1 MAAMPKNAK
10 SDKKADK
17 KLNTDEI
24 ILTGGRTLAGELP
37 ISGAKNAV
45 LPLLSAALLA
55 RGECIINN
63 VPGLD
68 DVLVMLS
75 VLGELGARGE
85 LNAGRLWLDCRGV
98 EPRRINPALLA
109 KLRASNLILGP
120 LLGRFGEAEIGACGG
135 CTIGRRPLDLH
146 FAGFGQL
153 GARILPLDGGY
164 FAFARKIVGSNIKLA
179 YPSVGATENILMAAA
194 LGDGQTV
201 LQNAAAEPEI
211 AELAAFIN
219 SMGGKISGAGSSTV
233 VVQGVPGLH
242 GAEYTVMPD
251 RIEAG
256 TFLLAGA
263 MCGDADA
270 RGDNNGLLLRGARA
284 DDLRALL
291 DVLAAMGASV
301 RPDAAGLV
309 VRRGVGRLK
318 PVDVETAP
326 YPGFATDLQPQLVA
340 ALALADGQSAVQENV
355 FESRFGYIKE
365 LKKLGATIQTQD
377 NCAIIYGQ
385 KKLHGANVAAG
396 DLRAGAALVLAA
408 LAADGESCVR
418 GVEYIDR
425 GYENFVEKLQGV
437 GADIARRARQ
447 PEDKQKNG
455 RNC

>member
-1 MAAMPKNAK
+1 MPQNAK
-10 SDKKADK
+10 NHAKFDGKSAE

-24 ILTGGRTLAGELP
+24 ILTGGRALAGEVP

-45 LPLLSAALLA
+45 LPLLAAALLA
-55 RGECIINN
+55 QGECIINN
-63 VPGLD
+63 VPRLD

-75 VLGELGARGE
+75 VFDELGARSE
-85 LNAGRLWLDCRGV
+85 LAAGRLWLDCRRV

-120 LLGRFGEAEIGACGG
+120 LLGRFGEAEIGVCGG
-135 CTIGRRPLDLH
+135 CSIGRRPLDLH
-146 FAGFGQL
+146 FAGLAQL
-153 GARILPLDGGY
+153 GARILPLEGGY
-164 FAFARKIVGSNIKLA
+164 FAFARGLAGANIRLD

-194 LGDGQTV
+194 VSDGQTV

-219 SMGGKISGAGSSTV
+219 AMGGRVSGAGGHTV
-233 VVQGVPGLH
+233 VVQGVPRLH

-263 MCGDADA
+263 ICGD
-270 RGDNNGLLLRGARA
+270 NKGLLLRGARA
-284 DDLRALL
+284 DELTALL
-291 DVLAAMGASV
+291 DTLGAMGVAV

-309 VRRGVGRLK
+309 VKRKGPLQ
-318 PVDVETAP
+318 PVNVATAP

-340 ALALADGQSAVQENV
+340 ALALADGQSTVEENV
-355 FESRFGYIKE
+355 FESRLGYINE
-365 LKKLGATIQTQD
+365 LKKFGATIQTRG

-385 KKLHGANVAAG
+385 KKLHGAAVAAG

-408 LAADGESCVR
+408 LAADGESQIR
-418 GVEYIDR
+418 GVQYIDR
-425 GYENFVEKLQGV
+425 GYENFVEKLQGA

-447 PEDKQKNG
+447 PEDEQKYG

>member
-1 MAAMPKNAK
+1 MLTNAK
-10 SDKKADK
+10 PDAKNHAKFDGKSAE

-24 ILTGGRTLAGELP
+24 ILTGGRALAGEVP

-45 LPLLSAALLA
+45 LPLLAAALLA
-55 RGECIINN
+55 QGECIINN
-63 VPGLD
+63 VPRLD

-75 VLGELGARGE
+75 VFGRLGARSE
-85 LNAGRLWLDCRGV
+85 LADGRLWLDCRRV
-98 EPRRINPALLA
+98 EPRRIDPALLA
-109 KLRASNLILGP
+109 KLRASNLILGA

-146 FAGFGQL
+146 FAGLAQL

-164 FAFARKIVGSNIKLA
+164 FAFARNLRGANIHLD

-219 SMGGKISGAGSSTV
+219 AMGGRVSGAGSSTV
-233 VVQGVPGLH
+233 VVQGVPRLH

-263 MCGDADA
+263 ICGD
-270 RGDNNGLLLRGARA
+270 NKGLLLRGARA
-284 DDLRALL
+284 DELAALL
-291 DVLAAMGASV
+291 DTLAAMGVAV
-301 RPDAAGLV
+301 QPDAAGLV
-309 VRRGVGRLK
+309 VKRRGPLK
-318 PVDVETAP
+318 PVDVVTAP

-340 ALALADGQSAVQENV
+340 ALALADGQSTVEENV

-365 LKKLGATIQTQD
+365 LKKLGATIQTRD

-385 KKLHGANVAAG
+385 KNLHGATMAAG

-408 LAADGESCVR
+408 LAADGKSR
-418 GVEYIDR
+418 ISGAQYIDR
-425 GYENFVEKLQGV
+425 GYENFVEKLQGA
-437 GADIARRARQ
+437 GADIARPARQ
-447 PEDKQKNG
+447 PKDGQKNG

>member
-1 MAAMPKNAK
+1 MPQNAK
-10 SDKKADK
+10 IYAKNHEKSAE

-24 ILTGGRTLAGELP
+24 ILTGGRALAGEVP

-45 LPLLSAALLA
+45 LPLLAAALLA
-55 RGECIINN
+55 QGECIINN
-63 VPGLD
+63 VPRLD

-75 VLGELGARGE
+75 VFDELGARSE
-85 LNAGRLWLDCRGV
+85 LAAGRLWLDCRRV
-98 EPRRINPALLA
+98 EPRRISPALLA

-135 CTIGRRPLDLH
+135 CSIGRRPLDLH
-146 FAGFGQL
+146 FAGLGQL
-153 GARILPLDGGY
+153 GARILPLEGGY
-164 FAFARKIVGSNIKLA
+164 FAFARGLAGANIRLD

-194 LGDGQTV
+194 VSDGQTV
-201 LQNAAAEPEI
+201 LHNAAAEPEI

-219 SMGGKISGAGSSTV
+219 AMGGRVSGAGSGTV
-233 VVQGVPGLH
+233 VVQGVPRLH

-263 MCGDADA
+263 ICGD
-270 RGDNNGLLLRGARA
+270 NKGLLLRGARA
-284 DDLRALL
+284 DELTALL
-291 DVLAAMGASV
+291 DTLAAMGVAV

-309 VRRGVGRLK
+309 VKRKGPLQ
-318 PVDVETAP
+318 PVNVATAP

-340 ALALADGQSAVQENV
+340 ALALADGQSAVEENV
-355 FESRFGYIKE
+355 FESRFGYINE
-365 LKKLGATIQTQD
+365 LKKFGATIQTRG

-385 KKLHGANVAAG
+385 KKLHGAAVAAG

-408 LAADGESCVR
+408 LAADGESQIR
-418 GVEYIDR
+418 GVQYIDR
-425 GYENFVEKLQGV
+425 GYENFVEKLQGA

-447 PEDKQKNG
+447 PEDEQKYG